1 MARNFNVPSGE
12 MLTQSR
18 AVRILFNGDKAAFTG
33 LDLSFSDPFSADWL
47 ASIEASEVF
56 QTAEQREDYQM
67 ILTDKVLADM
77 ETARSAYKK
86 AKYFIE
92 KAFGDRPSDLRF
104 FGLDDYEEARDDQR
118 KMTVFLGLLHAAC
131 INPTYNVGL
140 TAAGMTPADILEIQT
155 AKNNFASDNQTQDA
169 FIMSTQGASRD
180 RDNQYNSTFEFWQ
193 KVNKASKVVFEGDP
207 IKLNEYLLPEGPQPD
222 PDINLK
228 GKALDAINNKPLN
241 NVTVKLVELDI
252 VTTTNYAGNYNFV
265 SIPAGTYTLRFVLA
279 GYVTQEIP
287 VTILAS
293 GVVVQNVSMAV
304 A

>member
-18 AVRILFNGDKAAFTG
+18 AVRIIFNGDKAAFTS
-33 LDLSFSDPFSADWL
+33 LDLTFSDPFGADWL

-56 QTAEQREDYQM
+56 QTGEQREDYQM
-67 ILTDKVLADM
+67 ILTGKVLADM
-77 ETARSAYKK
+77 ETARSAYRR

-92 KAFGDRPSDLRF
+92 KAFGNKPDDLRF

-131 INPTYNVGL
+131 MNPAYNVGL
-140 TAAGMTPADILEIQT
+140 TAAGMTPADILSIQT
-155 AKNNFASDNQTQDA
+155 AKNNFATDNETQDA
-169 FIMSTQGASRD
+169 FIIATQQASRD
-180 RDNQYNSTFEFWQ
+180 RDNQYNNTFEFWQ

-207 IKLNEYLLPEGPQPD
+207 IKLNQYLLPEGPQPD
-222 PDINLK
+222 PDINVK
-228 GKALDAINNKPLN
+228 GKALDAANSKPLN

-287 VTILAS
+287 VTVLAS
-293 GVVVQNVSMAV
+293 GVVVQNVSLVV

>member
-1 MARNFNVPSGE
+1 MGRNFNVPAGE

-18 AVRILFNGDKAAFTG
+18 AVRLIFNSDKTEFE
-33 LDLSFSDPFSADWL
+33 SFDIQFADPYSADWL
-47 ASIEASEVF
+47 ASIEASEAYPTDEYREDVQME
-56 QTAEQREDYQM
+56 QTA
-67 ILTDKVLADM
+67 KVLADM
-77 ETARSAYKK
+77 KAARTAAKG

-92 KAFGDRPSDLRF
+92 KAFASNPEAMKK
-104 FGLDDYEEARDDQR
+104 FGLDDYEAARDDQS
-118 KMTVFLGLLHAAC
+118 KMNIFLTTLHNECMKPANSALL
-131 INPTYNVGL
+131 L
-140 TAAGMTPADILEIQT
+140 AAGMSPGQIASILT
-155 AKNNFASDNQTQDA
+155 AKQNFATDNQEQDYTLMTTQDA
-169 FIMSTQGASRD
+169 TRD
-180 RDNQYNSTFEFWQ
+180 RDNQYNSTYAFWQ
-193 KVNKASKVVFEGDP
+193 NVNRASKVIFEDDP
-207 IKLNEYLLPEGPQPD
+207 IKLNEYKMPEGPQPD

-228 GKALDAINNKPLN
+228 GKALDAINNTPLK

>member
-1 MARNFNVPSGE
+1 MSRNFNVPSGE

-18 AVRILFNGDKAAFTG
+18 AVRLLFNADKVLFKD
-33 LDLSFSDPFSADWL
+33 LDDAFSDPYSDDWL
-47 ASIEASEVF
+47 ASIEASEVY
-56 QTAEQREDYQM
+56 QTGEQREDYQM
-67 ILTDKVLADM
+67 ILTDQVLADM
-77 ETARSAYKK
+77 QAARSAYKR

-92 KAFGDRPSDLRF
+92 KAFGDRPSDLRY
-104 FGLDDYEEARDDQR
+104 FGLDDYEDARDDQR
-118 KMTVFLGLLHAAC
+118 KMSVFLGILHAAC
-131 INPTYNVGL
+131 INPTYNTAL
-140 TAAGMTPADILEIQT
+140 TTAGMTPADIAAIET

-169 FIMSTQGASRD
+169 FIMATQDATRTRD
-180 RDNQYNSTFEFWQ
+180 KQYNSTFDYWQ
-193 KVNKASKVVFEGDP
+193 KVNKASKVIFEDDP
-207 IKLNEYLLPEGPQPD
+207 IKLNEYKLPEGPQPD

-228 GKALDAINNKPLN
+228 GKVLDALNNTPLN

-293 GVVVQNVSMAV
+293 GVVVQNVSLAV
-304 A
+304 N